1 MIVIGTILVSFDVR
15 NTFNSKS
22 KKRNLGVTW
31 ALLALFTTG
40 LYFFLISFLV
50 SSVGWFG
57 AALLTTP
64 LVILFMLVYGNFTK
78 ISLKPD
84 NKNLSAIV
92 IIAILNLA
100 ALLAYNLGVTYNYT
114 TIVAPISAAAPA
126 VTILLAILLLKEKLA
141 TDQKFGIILVLIGL
155 ILLSA

>member
-1 MIVIGTILVSFDVR
+1 
-15 NTFNSKS
+15 
-22 KKRNLGVTW
+22 
-31 ALLALFTTG
+31 
-40 LYFFLISFLV
+40 
-50 SSVGWFG
+50 
-57 AALLTTP
+57 
-64 LVILFMLVYGNFTK
+64 MLVYGNFTK